1 LGFSSKCKRWLK
13 AGSLLKQGFSAVR
26 VSQELGLSPKTV
38 RRLKRDP
45 RIYSPELAS
54 KSRYRG
60 RPCQMDKDQQNRAR
74 LALIGKFS
82 LDEHS
87 ISRAQR
93 IIKEV
98 SGIEYSTVHVR
109 RLIKRLKAELPKGA
123 LYGHYNHK
131 KRRCKCGALLVKR
144 TCLLCLIQEIQ
155 DAEK

>member
-1 LGFSSKCKRWLK
+1 LGFSSKAKRWFR
-13 AGSLLKQGFSAVR
+13 AASLLSSGRSINEVAREVCLTPRMVCK
-26 VSQELGLSPKTV
+26 
-38 RRLKRDP
+38 LKRDP

-93 IIKEV
+93 IIREV